1 MAASRFVEV
10 TDKGISEININS
22 VSKKH
27 KRHVIGTLQCFYID
41 QWRS

>member
-22 VSKKH
+22 VPKKTQKTCDEIQPVPKSK
-27 KRHVIGTLQCFYID
+27 
-41 QWRS
+41 